1 MDVNWLRLDLQFFAG
16 EKTEK
21 ATPKK
26 REDAKKKGQ
35 VAKSQDINTAAVL
48 LAVFLVLLFSGTYMK
63 DQFLGLMKESF
74 QKDFMLYKLT
84 EENTQ
89 AMLVHILKK
98 MALILAP
105 ILGAALAAA
114 AAANFMQVGFL
125 FSTESI
131 QFKLDKIDPIKGFKR
146 IFSLRAIVE
155 LLKSILKISFV
166 GLVTFFVIWQRMD
179 EIMTLSQ
186 KSAGTAMITLA
197 DITIKVG
204 LYATGA
210 LLFLS
215 LLDYM
220 YQKFDFEKNIRMSKQ
235 DIKDEYKN
243 IEGDPLIK
251 SKIKQKQREMAM
263 QRMMQEVPKADVVI
277 TNPTHFAIALKY
289 DEDKLD
295 APFVIAKGADFIAQ
309 KIKLVAKENDI
320 IMMENRPLAR
330 ALYDQT
336 EIGQAIPEEF
346 FKAVAEILAFVY
358 KTKGKI

>member
-1 MDVNWLRLDLQFFAG
+1 MNSLQLDLQFFAG
-16 EKTEK
+16 EKTER

-26 REDAKKKGQ
+26 RQDSKKKGQ
-35 VAKSQDINTAAVL
+35 VAKSQDVNTAIVL
-48 LAVFLVLLFSGTYMK
+48 LAVFMLLMITGPYMK
-63 DQFLGLMKESF
+63 DKMLGLFVESF
-74 QKDFMLYKLT
+74 QGQMLTSLT

-89 AMLVHILKK
+89 ALFVNILKK
-98 MALILAP
+98 TSLLLAP
-105 ILGAALAAA
+105 VMAVAMVAGIV
-114 AAANFMQVGFL
+114 ANFMQIGFM
-125 FSTESI
+125 FSTEAI
-131 QFKLDKIDPIKGFKR
+131 QFKLDKLDPIKGFKR

-166 GLVTFFVIWQRMD
+166 GLVTFLVIWQRMD

-186 KSAGTAMITLA
+186 KSAAAALAILA
-197 DITIKVG
+197 DITVKVG
-204 LYATGA
+204 LYASAA

-215 LLDYM
+215 LLDFL
-220 YQKFDFEKNIRMSKQ
+220 YQKYDFEKSIRMSKQ

-251 SKIKQKQREMAM
+251 SKIKQKQREIAM

-289 DEDKLD
+289 DDGKLD
-295 APFVIAKGADFIAQ
+295 APFVVAKGVDFVAQ
-309 KIKLVAKENDI
+309 KIKYVAKENDVV
-320 IMMENRPLAR
+320 MVENRPLAR
-330 ALYDQT
+330 ALYDQA